1 MDDKEMDDMPR
12 TVSMSGIITTLK
24 AASQMY
30 AQRERE
36 LASSILK
43 TPRARAALFLLL
55 LPVIGLSVAEA
66 GFEGPETLGGTL
78 SYSPMYFTPG
88 IFCLAIAIGLC
99 SGLITGCIG
108 AGGGFIITPALMSIG
123 VKGIIAVGTDLFHIF
138 AKAIMGTIVHRKLGN
153 VNVRLALA
161 MLAGSIAGVS
171 AGGSINRALYSADPA
186 LSDLFINIMYVLLLG
201 FLGSYALFDFIRLR
215 MTAGTGAQTNE
226 PSLPMSLQ
234 AINLPPMVAFD
245 EDLFDGGKRISAWF
259 VACCGAIVGFIA
271 TLLGVAGG
279 FLTFPLYVYVLG
291 VSSLTTVGT
300 DILQI
305 IFTAGYASI
314 TQYAAYGFVFYTLAV
329 GMLIG
334 SLLGIQLGAMTTRV
348 VKGTYIRGFYAIAI
362 LAGFLNRLF
371 DLPLKM
377 QAMDMLTLSD
387 MTATMLARA
396 GNYAFYGAISIFCIW
411 VLSTL
416 IGRVHML
423 REV

>member
-1 MDDKEMDDMPR
+1 
-12 TVSMSGIITTLK
+12 
-24 AASQMY
+24 
-30 AQRERE
+30 
-36 LASSILK
+36 
-43 TPRARAALFLLL
+43 
-55 LPVIGLSVAEA
+55 
-66 GFEGPETLGGTL
+66 
-78 SYSPMYFTPG
+78 
-88 IFCLAIAIGLC
+88 
-99 SGLITGCIG
+99 
-108 AGGGFIITPALMSIG
+108 
-123 VKGIIAVGTDLFHIF
+123 
-138 AKAIMGTIVHRKLGN
+138 
-153 VNVRLALA
+153 
-161 MLAGSIAGVS
+161 
-171 AGGSINRALYSADPA
+171 
-186 LSDLFINIMYVLLLG
+186 
-201 FLGSYALFDFIRLR
+201 
-215 MTAGTGAQTNE
+215 
-226 PSLPMSLQ
+226 
-234 AINLPPMVAFD
+234 
-245 EDLFDGGKRISAWF
+245 
-259 VACCGAIVGFIA
+259 VGFIA

-416 IGRVHML
+416 IGRIHML